1 MNDLA
6 NKIMDIQTKVY
17 NDFGVHSAPMG
28 DKYILMVLSMA
39 EEIIRTVHIED
50 VTPEIQKIIECNNCH
65 MVANALDLVLQVRKY
80 DCHEYIENPHNIE
93 NTKEYIDLSDNTPHI
108 EFEDIEPIY
117 TGGGIW
123 CFVGELSDS
132 TFFIAE
138 DANDSFRIVNEDPRG
153 NEEAWYPEWQEKHL
167 VLDIDDDKTTPI
179 FIDLYRWLESHKAN
193 CGIDFQAEI
202 EERQEY

>member
-17 NDFGVHSAPMG
+17 NDYGVHSAPLG

-50 VTPEIQKIIECNNCH
+50 VTPEIQEIINCNNCH
-65 MVANALDLVLQVRKY
+65 MVSNALDLVLQVRKY
-80 DCHEYIENPHNIE
+80 DCHEYLENPHNIE
-93 NTKEYIDLSDNTPHI
+93 DTKEYINMSDNTPHI

-123 CFVGELSDS
+123 CFVGELSDG

-153 NEEAWYPEWQEKHL
+153 NEEALYPDWQEKYL
-167 VLDIDDDKTTPI
+167 VMDIDDDKTAPI
-179 FIDLYRWLESHKAN
+179 FIDLFLWLETHKSN
-193 CGIDFQAEI
+193 CGIDYQAEI
-202 EERQEY
+202 NKRTTD